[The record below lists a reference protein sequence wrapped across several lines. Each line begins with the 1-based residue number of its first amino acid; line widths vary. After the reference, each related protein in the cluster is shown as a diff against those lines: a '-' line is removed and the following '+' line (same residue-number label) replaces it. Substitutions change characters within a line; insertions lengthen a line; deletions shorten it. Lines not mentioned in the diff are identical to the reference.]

1 MDRDYSM
8 ETERELCFCTGQ
20 VNNNDVELAPVSSS
34 TYINSQYY
42 MNFDLNIY
50 SQLNIYEHIG
60 NGTAACFC
68 NVRQYDS
75 TYTIVAGNS
84 MIVSLENY
92 KNELQSICDCL
103 SVPNIGCNVA
113 DINYNLGR
121 YGDSLL
127 YNSIFD
133 GGGRYASVVAANGF
147 NEVILNSDSAS
158 AAEYLY
164 NRIITVNSDGSV
176 DYAMDVLLEV
186 MARAA
191 ENITEAEYAA
201 IAMAYLYMDDTDMTE
216 FIKACMTKTEDIK
229 SDAILGNAFGYMN
242 EDYSEWQLDEGKY
255 EKLLYEMNVIL
266 DSNLYM
272 LMTCD
277 SNNNE
282 KSNLGLNYLCNKLVD
297 DRKIYNQRIAMYN
310 ALSEIESF
318 RGEYRAEY
326 PQIEIIPE
334 STEYGKAYVVEY
346 KEFKNISTI
355 AAPVYS
361 NLASSTITVSP
372 CLYAQANA
380 IKEINGMASVF
391 TDNFAGGFTTQGV
404 EEFDKKVDFY
414 MEHILSFT
422 GSEILTFTTTG
433 MSSYFGHA
441 QNILTSLY
449 GVGYDYMENLE
460 NAQIINEQK
469 ERLINSEVYNLFN
482 VDVVRIEFDTSNR
495 QDIEVYPSVGRY
507 TYTTMENFQYYYG
520 DEIDINIQMILN
532 CDEELVKVVTD
543 NINDD
548 EMLEVKLLGGRRSE
562 EQ

>member
-8 ETERELCFCTGQ
+8 ETERELCFCMGM

-34 TYINSQYY
+34 TYINSQDY

-75 TYTIVAGNS
+75 TYTIVPGNS

-176 DYAMDVLLEV
+176 NYDMDVLLEV
-186 MARAA
+186 MSRPA

-216 FIKACMTKTEDIK
+216 FIKASMVESEKCIGDYKVWEPDALKCSNISAEIYEIEQSTLYIAYSAEQIFLQNRTSTNKEIADQLLSLRRSFSQKNVLFQSLNNISPILGGEDDSFPDIK
-229 SDAILGNAFGYMN
+229 IQAVNQNDNKTDYSVDYKTLSGKIELNNSMNFGYGNIYVKSCVSSDKEFDDVVNSARNTFNNTFCEGFDTDGLTSVEAYCNFQLSHIKEFVSSMCNDTILG
-242 EDYSEWQLDEGKY
+242 S
-255 EKLLYEMNVIL
+255 VI
-266 DSNLYM
+266 DKVNIDAQS
-272 LMTCD
+272 
-277 SNNNE
+277 
-282 KSNLGLNYLCNKLVD
+282 KQALGLMGDILEYVPNLMD
-297 DRKIYNQRIAMYN
+297 DYNQ
-310 ALSEIESF
+310 
-318 RGEYRAEY
+318 
-326 PQIEIIPE
+326 
-334 STEYGKAYVVEY
+334 
-346 KEFKNISTI
+346 
-355 AAPVYS
+355 
-361 NLASSTITVSP
+361 
-372 CLYAQANA
+372 
-380 IKEINGMASVF
+380 
-391 TDNFAGGFTTQGV
+391 GV
-404 EEFDKKVDFY
+404 
-414 MEHILSFT
+414 
-422 GSEILTFTTTG
+422 
-433 MSSYFGHA
+433 
-441 QNILTSLY
+441 
-449 GVGYDYMENLE
+449 E
-460 NAQIINEQK
+460 NAQIIEQQITNIENCDTYKTFGCEFVWVTYDSIVEQNTASYVTVGAYTLDSLYAFNEIFPEK
-469 ERLINSEVYNLFN
+469 A
-482 VDVVRIEFDTSNR
+482 
-495 QDIEVYPSVGRY
+495 
-507 TYTTMENFQYYYG
+507 TTMEELLNDIDSLTVKKTDIIKEGNG
-520 DEIDINIQMILN
+520 DGL
-532 CDEELVKVVTD
+532 T
-543 NINDD
+543 
-548 EMLEVKLLGGRRSE
+548 EVSRAGGRY
-562 EQ
+562 